1 MRAFGNEIIRYSLG
15 CDLVSAVLAVSM
27 MAGVPASGMGQNL
40 GGDSMVPDG
49 AKLPKNTVV
58 AVVTVGAAPF
68 GLAVTPKSDA
78 VYVANTLSNTVSV
91 ISTATN
97 TVTATIPVGNVPQ
110 YVAITPDG
118 TTAFVSNNED
128 STVSVISTATN
139 TVVAT
144 FPVGTAETLEDLA
157 VSPDGTQLYTC
168 NFSSGYPPN
177 AVPGFVSIIDTT
189 TFAILNVIQAPYPSA
204 PTLVQFT
211 VDGKSAYVVN
221 YKSVFQIDTASQTIV
236 QPDIGSQ
243 VIEYNFLGLAITP
256 NAGTIYVPNYRRWVY
271 AFNATDGS
279 LIKTIVVQKQRRL
292 GWRFE
297 ELVVTPNGRFVYMV
311 VNEESG
317 PILTVIATAHNWVTG
332 SIPIGGGSGTAAAC
346 LAVAPNGKRLY
357 VSSDAGTV
365 TVIDINP

>member
-1 MRAFGNEIIRYSLG
+1 MRALGNEIIRYSLG

-27 MAGVPASGMGQNL
+27 LAAVPASGMGQTL
-40 GGDSMVPDG
+40 RAASTVPAA

-78 VYVANTLSNTVSV
+78 VYAANTLSNTVSV
-91 ISTATN
+91 INTTTN
-97 TVTATIPVGNVPQ
+97 MVTATIPVGKVPQ

-128 STVSVISTATN
+128 STVSVIATATN

-189 TFAILNVIQAPYPSA
+189 TFAILNAIQAPYPSA
-204 PTLVQFT
+204 PTRVQFT
-211 VDGKSAYVVN
+211 GDGKSAYVVN
-221 YKSVFQIDTASQTIV
+221 YKSVFQVDTASQTIV
-236 QPDIGSQ
+236 QPDIGS
-243 VIEYNFLGLAITP
+243 E
-256 NAGTIYVPNYRRWVY
+256 
-271 AFNATDGS
+271 
-279 LIKTIVVQKQRRL
+279 
-292 GWRFE
+292 
-297 ELVVTPNGRFVYMV
+297 
-311 VNEESG
+311 
-317 PILTVIATAHNWVTG
+317 
-332 SIPIGGGSGTAAAC
+332 
-346 LAVAPNGKRLY
+346 
-357 VSSDAGTV
+357 
-365 TVIDINP
+365 